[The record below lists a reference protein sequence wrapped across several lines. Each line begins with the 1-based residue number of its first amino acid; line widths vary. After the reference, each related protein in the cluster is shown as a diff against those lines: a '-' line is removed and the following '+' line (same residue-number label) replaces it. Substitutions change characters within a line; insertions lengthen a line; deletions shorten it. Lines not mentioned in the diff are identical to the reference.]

1 MEKTANLIIT
11 DSYFN
16 IFSLLAQEIKG
27 KPRDIACKNLVF
39 CEDKI
44 SLMAERQTENTM
56 STLLVEQA
64 HSQYCID
71 FLMAKL
77 VRKKR
82 TNLNSSSFVKILIS
96 L

>member
-1 MEKTANLIIT
+1 MFPFLFMFDLYKILNFFTSLAIKLDLTAT
-11 DSYFN
+11 QSFP
-16 IFSLLAQEIKG
+16 LLKQ
-27 KPRDIACKNLVF
+27 L
-39 CEDKI
+39 KI

-77 VRKKR
+77 VKKKR
-82 TNLNSSSFVKILIS
+82 MNLNSSSFVKILIS